1 MESGA
6 APSVPA
12 RITRALTIAAKALL
26 LVLVFCALWP
36 FQALSLRRHGR
47 LARRLPLV
55 FHRIACG
62 LIGLTINESG
72 TRPHDVPAL
81 ILSNHSSWIDIVA
94 LSALAP
100 VSFVAKS
107 EIAGWPVFGTLA
119 RLQRS
124 IFVDRNNPRATGDV
138 AQTMARRLGRGE
150 WIVLFAE
157 GTTSDGNRVL
167 PFKAPLVGA
176 ARIALDPG
184 NGRGKGT
191 GKGGGQGES
200 APLLPALLL
209 QPLAITYTR
218 RNGLPLT
225 RRERP
230 DLCWYGSMNLVPHL
244 ADILAGGSI
253 DVVIHWGTPL
263 SFDAHGDRKA
273 LTRAAWRDV
282 REAVSRANRGVDVVR
297 GEGAST
303 EGEAAP
309 DHHAPR
315 ARQRPGPHAASA

>member
-1 MESGA
+1 MADGA
-6 APSVPA
+6 VMRSLS
-12 RITRALTIAAKALL
+12 RLTRAVTITTKTLL

-36 FQALSLRRHGR
+36 FHAVSLRRHGR
-47 LARRLPLV
+47 LARRLPII
-55 FHRIACG
+55 FHRFACAM
-62 LIGLTINESG
+62 IGLTISESG
-72 TRPHDVPAL
+72 TRPRDVPAL

-124 IFVDRNNPRATGDV
+124 IFVDRNNRRATGEI

-176 ARIALDPG
+176 ARMALDPG
-184 NGRGKGT
+184 RGEA
-191 GKGGGQGES
+191 QGEGGS
-200 APLLPALLL
+200 GLLPTLLL

-230 DLCWYGSMNLVPHL
+230 DLCWYGRMDLVPHL

-253 DVVIHWGTPL
+253 DVVIHWGTPR
-263 SFDAHGDRKA
+263 SFDAASDRKA
-273 LTRAAWRDV
+273 LTRRAWREV
-282 REAVSRANRGVDVVR
+282 REAVSRANRGR
-297 GEGAST
+297 GSGEGDGG
-303 EGEAAP
+303 EGVAQKGISAEP
-309 DHHAPR
+309 PR
-315 ARQRPGPHAASA
+315 A

>member
-1 MESGA
+1 MEGEA
-6 APSVPA
+6 APSPA
-12 RITRALTIAAKALL
+12 TRVTRVVTIAAKALI
-26 LVLVFCALWP
+26 LVLIFSALWP
-36 FQALSLRRHGR
+36 FHIVSLRRHGR
-47 LARRLPLV
+47 LARRLPML
-55 FHRIACG
+55 FHRVACT
-62 LIGLTINESG
+62 LIGLRVNESG
-72 TRPHDVPAL
+72 SRPHDVPAL

-124 IFVDRNNPRATGDV
+124 IFVDRNNPRATGAI

-176 ARIALDPG
+176 ARMALDPG
-184 NGRGKGT
+184 KEGGKGRE
-191 GKGGGQGES
+191 KGES
-200 APLLPALLL
+200 AALLPALLL

-230 DLCWYGSMNLVPHL
+230 DLCWYGTMDLLPHL

-253 DVVIHWGTPL
+253 DVAIHWGAPR
-263 SFDAHGDRKA
+263 SFNAQSDRKA
-273 LTRAAWRDV
+273 MTRDAWREV
-282 REAVSRANRGVDVVR
+282 RAAVSRANRGLDMADER
-297 GEGAST
+297 S
-303 EGEAAP
+303 
-309 DHHAPR
+309 
-315 ARQRPGPHAASA
+315 ASAEEREGVKDASRAPASPAYPASA

>member
-1 MESGA
+1 MTGGA
-6 APSVPA
+6 VM
-12 RITRALTIAAKALL
+12 RRLGRLTRGLKILAKALL
-26 LVLVFCALWP
+26 LVLVFFALYP
-36 FQALSLRRHGR
+36 FHAISLRRHGR
-47 LARRLPLV
+47 LARRLPMI
-55 FHRIACG
+55 FHRFACAM
-62 LIGLTINESG
+62 IGLTINESG
-72 TRPHDVPAL
+72 TRPRDVPAL

-124 IFVDRNNPRATGDV
+124 IFVDRNNRRATGEI

-176 ARIALDPG
+176 ARMALDPG
-184 NGRGKGT
+184 QGKGE
-191 GKGGGQGES
+191 GEERGEGAGEGSSETLLS
-200 APLLPALLL
+200 ALVL

-230 DLCWYGSMNLVPHL
+230 ELCWYGRMALVPHL
-244 ADILAGGSI
+244 ADILAGGPI
-253 DVVIHWGTPL
+253 DVVIRWGTPL
-263 SFDAHGDRKA
+263 AFDATSDRKA
-273 LTRAAWRDV
+273 LTRRAWRDV
-282 REAVSRANRGVDVVR
+282 REAVSRANRGRGFGDGDG
-297 GEGAST
+297 GEGISP
-303 EGEAAP
+303 EA
-309 DHHAPR
+309 
-315 ARQRPGPHAASA
+315 PGA

>member
-1 MESGA
+1 MRSL
-6 APSVPA
+6 S
-12 RITRALTIAAKALL
+12 RLTRAVTITTKALL
-26 LVLVFCALWP
+26 LVLVFFALWP
-36 FQALSLRRHGR
+36 FHIISLRRHGR
-47 LARRLPLV
+47 LARRLPIL
-55 FHRIACG
+55 FHRFACAM
-62 LIGLTINESG
+62 IGLTIRESG
-72 TRPHDVPAL
+72 TRPRDVPAL

-124 IFVDRNNPRATGDV
+124 IFVDRNNRRATGEI

-167 PFKAPLVGA
+167 PFKAPLVRA
-176 ARIALDPG
+176 ARMALDPG
-184 NGRGKGT
+184 RGEA
-191 GKGGGQGES
+191 QGEAQGEGES
-200 APLLPALLL
+200 GLLPTLVL

-230 DLCWYGSMNLVPHL
+230 ELCWYGTMDLVPHL
-244 ADILAGGSI
+244 ADILAGGPI

-263 SFDAHGDRKA
+263 SFDAASDRKA
-273 LTRAAWRDV
+273 LTRQAWREV
-282 REAVSRANRGVDVVR
+282 REAVSRANRGRDLAGGNVR
-297 GEGAST
+297 EDECSRA
-303 EGEAAP
+303 
-309 DHHAPR
+309 DHRRTADSR
-315 ARQRPGPHAASA
+315 

>member
-26 LVLVFCALWP
+26 LVLVFCALYP

-47 LARRLPLV
+47 LARRLPLI
-55 FHRIACG
+55 FHRIACA

-72 TRPHDVPAL
+72 ARPHDVPAL

-176 ARIALDPG
+176 ARMALDPG
-184 NGRGKGT
+184 NGRGKGR
-191 GKGGGQGES
+191 GKGGGKGGGKGES

-230 DLCWYGSMNLVPHL
+230 DLCWYGTMDLVPHL

-253 DVVIHWGTPL
+253 DVVIHWGAPL
-263 SFDAHGDRKA
+263 SFDARGDRKA

-282 REAVSRANRGVDVVR
+282 REAVSRANRGLDVVGGNVR
-297 GEGAST
+297 EDECSRA
-303 EGEAAP
+303 
-309 DHHAPR
+309 DHRRTADSR
-315 ARQRPGPHAASA
+315 

>member
-1 MESGA
+1 MTGGA
-6 APSVPA
+6 VMRSLS
-12 RITRALTIAAKALL
+12 RLTRAVTITTKALI
-26 LVLVFCALWP
+26 LVLVFFALWP
-36 FQALSLRRHGR
+36 FHIISLRRHGR
-47 LARRLPLV
+47 LARRLPIL
-55 FHRIACG
+55 FHRFACAM
-62 LIGLTINESG
+62 IGLTIRESG
-72 TRPHDVPAL
+72 TRPRDVPAL
-81 ILSNHSSWIDIVA
+81 ILSNHSSWMDIVA

-124 IFVDRNNPRATGDV
+124 IFVDRNNRRATGEI

-176 ARIALDPG
+176 ARMALDPG
-184 NGRGKGT
+184 KGEA
-191 GKGGGQGES
+191 QGEAQGEGES
-200 APLLPALLL
+200 GLLPTLLL

-225 RRERP
+225 RRDRP
-230 DLCWYGSMNLVPHL
+230 DLCWYGTMDLVPHL

-253 DVVIHWGTPL
+253 DVVIHWGTPR
-263 SFDAHGDRKA
+263 SFDAQSDRKA
-273 LTRAAWRDV
+273 MTRDAWREV
-282 REAVSRANRGVDVVR
+282 RAAVSRANRGLDVAGEGDM
-297 GEGAST
+297 GEGA
-303 EGEAAP
+303 A
-309 DHHAPR
+309 
-315 ARQRPGPHAASA
+315 PGPVASRAHPESA

>member
-6 APSVPA
+6 APSLAA
-12 RITRALTIAAKALL
+12 RITRAVTIAAKALI

-36 FQALSLRRHGR
+36 FHIVSLRRHGR
-47 LARRLPLV
+47 LARRLPIL
-55 FHRIACG
+55 FHRIACT
-62 LIGLTINESG
+62 LIRLRIHESG

-124 IFVDRNNPRATGDV
+124 IFVDRNDRRATGEI

-176 ARIALDPG
+176 ARMALDPG
-184 NGRGKGT
+184 NGA
-191 GKGGGQGES
+191 S
-200 APLLPALLL
+200 AALLPALLL

-230 DLCWYGSMNLVPHL
+230 DLCWYGTMDLLPHL

-253 DVVIHWGTPL
+253 DAVIHWGTPR
-263 SFDAHGDRKA
+263 SFDAKSDRKA
-273 LTRAAWRDV
+273 MTRDAWAAV
-282 REAVSRANRGVDVVR
+282 REAVSRANRGLDVAGEGDA
-297 GEGAST
+297 GEGAG
-303 EGEAAP
+303 EGERAGAGEEDAA
-309 DHHAPR
+309 R
-315 ARQRPGPHAASA
+315 AAASPAHPASA

>member
-1 MESGA
+1 MAGGA
-6 APSVPA
+6 VMRGLGRLA
-12 RITRALTIAAKALL
+12 RGLMIFAKALL
-26 LVLVFCALWP
+26 LTLVFFALWP
-36 FQALSLRRHGR
+36 FHSVSLRRHGR
-47 LARRLPLV
+47 LARRLPIL
-55 FHRIACG
+55 FHRIACA
-62 LIGLTINESG
+62 LIGLAIHESG
-72 TRPHDVPAL
+72 TRPRDVPAL

-124 IFVDRNNPRATGDV
+124 IFVDRNNRRATGEI

-176 ARIALDPG
+176 ARMALDPG
-184 NGRGKGT
+184 RGEA
-191 GKGGGQGES
+191 QGEG
-200 APLLPALLL
+200 APTLLPALLL

-225 RRERP
+225 RRDRP
-230 DLCWYGSMNLVPHL
+230 DLCWYGTMDLVPHL

-253 DVVIHWGTPL
+253 DVVIHWGTPR
-263 SFDAHGDRKA
+263 SFDAQSDRKA
-273 LTRAAWRDV
+273 MTRAAWREV
-282 REAVSRANRGVDVVR
+282 RAAVSRANRGLDVAGDNVR
-297 GEGAST
+297 EDECSRA
-303 EGEAAP
+303 
-309 DHHAPR
+309 DHRRTADSR
-315 ARQRPGPHAASA
+315 